1 LSIGDDAFAYCSGL
15 KNITIPNS
23 VNRLG
28 ARAFNSCLGLT
39 SITSLIENPFPLSFD
54 VFTYYDERKTKYIAL
69 PATLYVPIG
78 TKSLYEA
85 AEGWN
90 AITSIV
96 EKASPITF
104 ADANVKALCVAN
116 WDTNGDGELSEEEA
130 TAVTS
135 LGEVFKWN
143 TKITSFN
150 ELQYFKG
157 LTSISDY
164 TFANCNS
171 LTSIIIPENVTSI
184 SKQAFICSALSTIKV
199 DANNTV
205 YDSRNNCNAV
215 IEKSTNTLILGCKT
229 TTIPE
234 SVTIIGPYA
243 YAYCTGLSSIT
254 IPETITSIG
263 EYAFCRCDFLTSAI
277 IGNHVESLG
286 DYAFSGCQEL
296 ANLTLG
302 NGLQSIGEYTFQYCK
317 SLKKLSIPENV
328 NGIGKMAFYYCDGLQ
343 SITLPQKISTIS
355 ENTFSYCSSLTSITI
370 PEGVTHI
377 GERAFESCYGLTSV
391 SLPKS
396 ITEIGAYA
404 FLGCTK
410 LQELL
415 IPDNVISIGN
425 YAFSGCTGI
434 TAVNIPQGVTS
445 IGEGAFYGCSSLN
458 NVTSYIEQSFDIND
472 IVFEGI
478 NSNCLLY
485 VPYGC
490 KIAYEATD
498 GWKDFKKIVEIAPQP
513 TDISTL
519 ADAIYI
525 EPFSGRIDDDV
536 NIEVKLKNAETV
548 TSYGFELVLPEGMS
562 IKVTSDKEFD
572 NEVTLNS
579 NRHNNHTVSTNKL
592 DNGNYKVAVASMSSK
607 ALADNDGLVLTIKS
621 SIDKEMALGNH
632 PIKIVNPLVVYSD
645 ATKPTVK
652 PTLTTITI
660 EDYMTGDVDGDG
672 TIDLADAVL
681 VINYYVGK
689 TVTTFNA
696 KAADVDGDGVIDLA
710 DAVKIISYYVG
721 KIPALAPRFDWNL
734 PEPE

>member
-1 LSIGDDAFAYCSGL
+1 
-15 KNITIPNS
+15 
-23 VNRLG
+23 
-28 ARAFNSCLGLT
+28 
-39 SITSLIENPFPLSFD
+39 
-54 VFTYYDERKTKYIAL
+54 
-69 PATLYVPIG
+69 
-78 TKSLYEA
+78 
-85 AEGWN
+85 
-90 AITSIV
+90 
-96 EKASPITF
+96 
-104 ADANVKALCVAN
+104 
-116 WDTNGDGELSEEEA
+116 
-130 TAVTS
+130 
-135 LGEVFKWN
+135 
-143 TKITSFN
+143 
-150 ELQYFKG
+150 
-157 LTSISDY
+157 
-164 TFANCNS
+164 
-171 LTSIIIPENVTSI
+171 
-184 SKQAFICSALSTIKV
+184 
-199 DANNTV
+199 
-205 YDSRNNCNAV
+205 
-215 IEKSTNTLILGCKT
+215 
-229 TTIPE
+229 
-234 SVTIIGPYA
+234 
-243 YAYCTGLSSIT
+243 
-254 IPETITSIG
+254 
-263 EYAFCRCDFLTSAI
+263 
-277 IGNHVESLG
+277 
-286 DYAFSGCQEL
+286 
-296 ANLTLG
+296 
-302 NGLQSIGEYTFQYCK
+302 
-317 SLKKLSIPENV
+317 
-328 NGIGKMAFYYCDGLQ
+328 MAFYYCDGLQ
-343 SITLPQKISTIS
+343 SITLPKKIGTIS

-391 SLPKS
+391 PLPKS
-396 ITEIGAYA
+396 VTEIGAYA

-410 LQELL
+410 LQELI

-425 YAFSGCTGI
+425 YACSGCTGI

-458 NVTSYIEQSFDIND
+458 NVTSYIEQPFDIND

-490 KIAYEATD
+490 KIAYEAAS
-498 GWKDFKKIVEIAPQP
+498 GWNNFKEIVEIAPQP

-562 IKVTSDKEFD
+562 INVTGDKEFD

-579 NRHNNHTVSTNKL
+579 NRHNKHTVSTNKL

-607 ALADNDGLVLTIKS
+607 TLTDNDGLVLTIKAH
-621 SIDKEMALGNH
+621 IDKEMALGNH

-645 ATKPTVK
+645 ATKPTVE

-660 EDYMTGDVDGDG
+660 EDYVKGDVDGDG

-721 KIPALAPRFDWNL
+721 KIPALAPRLDWNF

>member
-1 LSIGDDAFAYCSGL
+1 MSIGDDAFAYCSGL

-458 NVTSYIEQSFDIND
+458 NVTSYIEQPFDIND

-490 KIAYEATD
+490 KIAYEAAD
-498 GWKDFKKIVEIAPQP
+498 GWKDFKKIVEIVPQP

-519 ADAIYI
+519 ADAIY
-525 EPFSGRIDDDV
+525 V
-536 NIEVKLKNAETV
+536 EVATALKGSYGTMSISMKNTQATSAYSFDLLLPDGVTVDSYTLSSRHNGHAETMNRNETTGAYSFAV
-548 TSYGFELVLPEGMS
+548 LSLQSKEIKESDGVIWTLKLNVADNVEAGDYAVKIQNAKYSLANGSTSIVLPE
-562 IKVTSDKEFD
+562 V
-572 NEVTLNS
+572 
-579 NRHNNHTVSTNKL
+579 VSL
-592 DNGNYKVAVASMSSK
+592 
-607 ALADNDGLVLTIKS
+607 LTI
-621 SIDKEMALGNH
+621 EEY
-632 PIKIVNPLVVYSD
+632 IKGD
-645 ATKPTVK
+645 AN
-652 PTLTTITI
+652 
-660 EDYMTGDVDGDG
+660 GDG
-672 TIDLADAVL
+672 TVDIADAVCI
-681 VINYYVGK
+681 VNRIVGK
-689 TVTTFNA
+689 ATPSYIDA
-696 KAADVDGDGVIDLA
+696 AADANADGVVDIA
-710 DAVKIISYYVG
+710 DAVRIVNLVVG
-721 KIPALAPRFDWNL
+721 KIPALAPRFVWNL
-734 PEPE
+734 PKPQ